1 MKPLT
6 FSVPWAALISDN
18 RKFIKGYI
26 LSSEYRA
33 AKDLIGQFALSAA
46 KKHKWERQEGRL
58 GMEIVVREP
67 DRRRRDLNYQKAFLD
82 GITAS
87 EAIWWDDSQVRD
99 IRWRF
104 DDVAERDKAKAGAE
118 VTILVLADPKV

>member
-1 MKPLT
+1 MKMS

-18 RKFIKGYI
+18 RKFVKGYI

-33 AKDLIGQFALSAA
+33 AKDLIGQFALAAA
-46 KKHKWERQEGRL
+46 KRSRWERQEGRL
-58 GMEIVVREP
+58 AMEIVVREP

-104 DDVAERDKAKAGAE
+104 DDNSDRDKTKAGAQ
-118 VTILVLADPKV
+118 VTICSLS